1 MCGQIEIILAMRDC
15 EEMVRRMKPVA
26 IKLERL
32 SEEIMTTGETILNRL
47 QFIPRTL
54 SQGDIPGGCT
64 DPSDGVR
71 DREHSQIWIP
81 KIKYLKKFMT

>member
-1 MCGQIEIILAMRDC
+1 MCSQIETILTMRDC

-26 IKLERL
+26 SKLERL

-54 SQGDIPGGCT
+54 SQGDMPGS
-64 DPSDGVR
+64 SD
-71 DREHSQIWIP
+71 D
-81 KIKYLKKFMT
+81 K